1 MELRLNRSGTGRIFD
16 KQLPVFN
23 IFYPSQHDFQNGDVF
38 IDGISALQDND
49 FSQTKSVAL
58 YFHFPFCDT
67 ICNFCPFTRGKYA
80 DHQIITDYLAALVKE
95 VRAKNST
102 GKLFAL
108 PVSAIF
114 VGGGTPSLLTADEIR
129 VFGRLIHE
137 NFNLAGLHEF
147 SFECEVKSVTEE
159 KVVALKDIG
168 VTNAR
173 FGLQTFDP
181 YWRDMFDLTAS
192 LQQIYAAAALFG
204 QHIRH
209 TSFDILYG
217 MNGQTPEM
225 FERDLE
231 QAVNVGNSL
240 IDVYPLD
247 NVVTQTRLHEKTKA
261 AGLAP
266 LTADMRHEMNAM
278 LRSFMKS
285 RSFLPHNGHG
295 YVRVTKAECDRDPV
309 VTRDY
314 SFDYHNHVYGY
325 HGFEVVGFGVNAISI
340 LREKVLTN
348 PNNRRSYI
356 EQLMKNGQVSSQL
369 SRHARE
375 IDASRSLVTRLP
387 YHGHV
392 LRSGIDWDHMPA
404 ETLSALH
411 QLYDVGLVEDRG
423 PEILLT
429 RRGWEWYVN
438 LMYFMMPRS
447 QRQILD
453 GFIVHSLGQPGR
465 ELTTS
470 QVVFS

>member
-1 MELRLNRSGTGRIFD
+1 MDLRLNRTGAGRIFD

-23 IFYPSQHDFQNGDVF
+23 IFYPSQHDLEHGDVF
-38 IDGISALQDND
+38 TDGICAVQDND

-67 ICNFCPFTRGKYA
+67 ICNFCPFTRGKYT
-80 DHQIITDYLAALVKE
+80 DHQIITDYLAALCKE
-95 VRAKNST
+95 VRSKNAT
-102 GKLFAL
+102 GKLFTL

-114 VGGGTPSLLTADEIR
+114 VGGGTPSLLTAEEIR
-129 VFGRLIHE
+129 VFGQLVHQ
-137 NFNLAGLHEF
+137 NFNLAGLREF
-147 SFECEVKSVTEE
+147 SFECEVKSVTED
-159 KVVALKDIG
+159 KVIALRDIG

-192 LQQIYAAAALFG
+192 IEQIYAAAALFER
-204 QHIRH
+204 HIRY

-217 MNGQTPEM
+217 MNGQSPEM

-231 QAVNVGNSL
+231 KAVDVGNSL

-261 AGLAP
+261 AGHAP
-266 LTADMRHEMNAM
+266 LTAEMRHEMNGM
-278 LRSFMKS
+278 LRAFMRS
-285 RSFLPHNGHG
+285 RGFLPHNGHG
-295 YVRVTKAECDRDPV
+295 YVQASKTECDRDPV

-314 SFDYHNHVYGY
+314 TFDYHNHVYGY

-340 LREKVLTN
+340 LKEKVLTN

-356 EQLMKNGQVSSQL
+356 DQLMKNGQVSTQL
-369 SRHARE
+369 SRHSRE
-375 IDASRSLVTRLP
+375 VDASRSLVTRLP
-387 YHGHV
+387 YHGYV
-392 LRSGIDWDHMPA
+392 SRAEVDWDRMPA

-411 QLYDVGLVEDRG
+411 QLYDAGLVEDCG

-429 RRGWEWYVN
+429 RQGWEWYVN
-438 LMYFMMPRS
+438 LMYFMMPLS
-447 QRQILD
+447 QRKILD